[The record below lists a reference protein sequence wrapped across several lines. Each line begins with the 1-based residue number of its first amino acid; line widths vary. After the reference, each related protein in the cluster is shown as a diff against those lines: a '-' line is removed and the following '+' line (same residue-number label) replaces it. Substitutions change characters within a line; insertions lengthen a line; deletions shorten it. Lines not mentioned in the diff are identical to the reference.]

1 MSARL
6 PIVRV
11 EAGEWAEQETP
22 GGEFPAT
29 LGAVRTLLR
38 DGLDLA
44 ALSVVVGDNGTG
56 KSTVVEGIADAFGLP
71 PSGGAPRKATA
82 RPETPLGRA
91 LRLTRGKGSP
101 KHGSFLRS
109 ESPEQGFGT
118 ASLRGT
124 TSAGARAHELSHGES
139 FLSMT
144 ATQLQ
149 SAGLHVFDEPE
160 SGLSFGSCLTFAT
173 MILDA
178 IGAGSQ
184 VLMSTHSP
192 VLAGIPGA
200 RLIELDDDGMTV
212 VEFDDLDLVTQHRLF
227 LASPQRYYER
237 LLG

>member
-1 MSARL
+1 M

-11 EAGEWAEQETP
+11 EAGEWADQEAP
-22 GGEFPAT
+22 GDEFPAT

-38 DGLDLA
+38 TGLDLG
-44 ALSVVVGDNGTG
+44 ALTVVVGDNGTG

-71 PSGGAPRKATA
+71 PGGGSPRKATA
-82 RPETPLGRA
+82 KSETPLGRA
-91 LRLTRGKGSP
+91 LRLIRGKGAP
-101 KHGSFLRS
+101 KHGHFLRS

-118 ASLRGT
+118 TSLRGN

-144 ATQLQ
+144 AAQLQ
-149 SAGLHVFDEPE
+149 LAGLHVFDEPE

-173 MILDA
+173 MVLDA
-178 IGAGSQ
+178 ISAGSQ
-184 VLMSTHSP
+184 VLLSTHSP

-200 RLIELDDDGMTV
+200 QLVQLDDDGMDIV
-212 VEFDDLDLVTQHRLF
+212 SFDDLDLVTQHRLF
-227 LASPQRYYER
+227 LAGPQRYYER